1 MTFGSLGEVFA
12 ELDAKAQA
20 QAHQAIVQ
28 LVGHV
33 EGTGDTRRVQH
44 RLWHVRG

>member
-12 ELDAKAQA
+12 ELDAEAQA
-20 QAHQAIVQ
+20 QTHQVFVQ
-28 LVGHV
+28 LVRPG